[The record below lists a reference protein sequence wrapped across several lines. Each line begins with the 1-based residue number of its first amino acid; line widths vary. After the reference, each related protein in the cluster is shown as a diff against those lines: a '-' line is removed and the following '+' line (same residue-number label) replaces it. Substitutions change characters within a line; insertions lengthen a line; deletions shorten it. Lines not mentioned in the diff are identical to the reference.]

1 MSMAVHPGSFV
12 IGLVAAWIAPSVA
25 RVIRPLAVEAAVV
38 GMALVDEGRRVVAE
52 QMEGLEDLAA
62 EARAR
67 RDDMLGATNGH
78 HASEMPSD
86 NGSEEVPSPTTARRA
101 SSGGRRRAS

>member
-1 MSMAVHPGSFV
+1 MAVHPGSFLV
-12 IGLVAAWIAPSVA
+12 GLVAAWLAPSVV

-52 QMEGLEDLAA
+52 QMEALEDLAA

-67 RDDMLGATNGH
+67 REEILTATNGH
-78 HASEMPSD
+78 HAPDMAAEGGADEAPTSA
-86 NGSEEVPSPTTARRA
+86 TTARRA

>member
-1 MSMAVHPGSFV
+1 MAVHPGSFV
-12 IGLVAAWIAPSVA
+12 IGLVAAWVAPSVV

-52 QMEGLEDLAA
+52 QMEALEDLAA

-67 RDDMLGATNGH
+67 REEMLSATNGH
-78 HASEMPSD
+78 HAPEMATD
-86 NGSEEVPSPTTARRA
+86 NGSEEVPAATSARRA
-101 SSGGRRRAS
+101 SGGGRRRAS